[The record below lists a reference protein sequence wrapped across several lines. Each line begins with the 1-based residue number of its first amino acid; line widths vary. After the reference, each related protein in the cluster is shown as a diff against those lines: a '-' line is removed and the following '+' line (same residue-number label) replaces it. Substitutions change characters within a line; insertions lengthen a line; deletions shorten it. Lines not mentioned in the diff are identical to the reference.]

1 MALFTPGEL
10 RRNQMNRTIQLCKSF
25 LNDDRGQDLIEYALI
40 AAALSLIAIS
50 AEASITPKI
59 ANEFNTITNNF

>member
-1 MALFTPGEL
+1 
-10 RRNQMNRTIQLCKSF
+10 MNRTIQLCKSF

-59 ANEFNTITNNF
+59 AYEFNTITNNF

>member
-1 MALFTPGEL
+1 
-10 RRNQMNRTIQLCKSF
+10 MNRTIQLCKSF

-59 ANEFNTITNNF
+59 ANEFNAITNNF

>member
-1 MALFTPGEL
+1 M
-10 RRNQMNRTIQLCKSF
+10 QLVRSF

-40 AAALSLIAIS
+40 AAALSLVAIA

-59 ANEFNTITNNF
+59 LNEFNSITNHFGS

>member
-1 MALFTPGEL
+1 
-10 RRNQMNRTIQLCKSF
+10 MNRTMQLVRSF

-40 AAALSLIAIS
+40 AAALSLVAIA

-59 ANEFNTITNNF
+59 LNEFNSITNHFGS